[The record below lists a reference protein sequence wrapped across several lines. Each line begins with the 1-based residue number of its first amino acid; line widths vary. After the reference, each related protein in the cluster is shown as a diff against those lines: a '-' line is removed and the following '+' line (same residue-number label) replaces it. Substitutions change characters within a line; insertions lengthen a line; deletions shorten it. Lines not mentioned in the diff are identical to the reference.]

1 MIIVFKRIYSVT
13 AGGKKPMIHSSYSH
27 R

>member
-1 MIIVFKRIYSVT
+1 VT